1 MRSLRC
7 FEKVVHP
14 ENLWLAWR
22 DFERT
27 KRRRRDVAAFGVD
40 AERQVLR
47 LSRELSAGRWSPGG
61 YKLLRIC
68 DPKRRLVAAAPVRD
82 RVVHHALHRVL
93 APWWNRRF
101 LHHSYACLPGRGSH
115 RALLAFLGRARRFR
129 FVLSLDISRYFYSID
144 RSSLQQLLFPA
155 FPEARL
161 QALLQRV
168 LDSGGTLYRS

>member
-68 DPKRRLVAAAPVRD
+68 DPK
-82 RVVHHALHRVL
+82 
-93 APWWNRRF
+93 
-101 LHHSYACLPGRGSH
+101 
-115 RALLAFLGRARRFR
+115 
-129 FVLSLDISRYFYSID
+129 
-144 RSSLQQLLFPA
+144 
-155 FPEARL
+155 
-161 QALLQRV
+161 
-168 LDSGGTLYRS
+168 